1 MTALPTFL
9 SIFHYIG
16 CFVYFGLL
24 NILITFI
31 DTKNMSRYDIDWLK
45 TSKTMIHVFSLN
57 EIFRYLS
64 RSLTLSIF
72 FLFLEE
78 LHIFYAST
86 DIGLYFLQKGI
97 KVNAC
102 KNHQFGS
109 LISILTLILW
119 NLSMKH
125 KKNMNL
131 GIHTVLKVKPSLVL
145 HTISLYPYTYSIFQI
160 DHF

>member
-1 MTALPTFL
+1 MTALLTFL

-31 DTKNMSRYDIDWLK
+31 DTKNVSGYYIDWLK
-45 TSKTMIHVFSLN
+45 TLKTMIHVFSLN

-72 FLFLEE
+72 FFLEE

-86 DIGLYFLQKGI
+86 DIVLYFLQKGI

-102 KNHQFGS
+102 NNQQFGS
-109 LISILTLILW
+109 LILILTSILW

-125 KKNMNL
+125 KENMNL
-131 GIHTVLKVKPSLVL
+131 GIHIVLKVKSSLIL

-160 DHF
+160 NHF